1 MINTFDLKIQIFSWG
16 KYFSIMSNFYFNFMC
31 FSLIFIGLSNLEDN
45 PIFPFTGLIQFYT
58 IAILPF
64 IDYNEL
70 KSLIIV
76 IITFFIFFHC
86 LPSFFYI
93 LVWDYHLF
101 FFVSEAIFYRILL
114 WSTQQVLSEIYF
126 CFKVLFLQID
136 VLSLFLYYNAIYVY
150 FSECFV

>member
-1 MINTFDLKIQIFSWG
+1 MTWKFRSSAEESIFLL
-16 KYFSIMSNFYFNFMC
+16 C
-31 FSLIFIGLSNLEDN
+31 LIFISISCAFLSFSLVFLIWEDN

-64 IDYNEL
+64 MDYNEL

-101 FFVSEAIFYRILL
+101 FFVSEAIFNRILL
-114 WSTQQVLSEIYF
+114 WSIQQVLSEIYF
-126 CFKVLFLQID
+126 CFKVLFLQMD